1 MEDKKRCFRHAIC
14 CTPGSFFNQT
24 KHAFFSTSLMFYTCA
39 EVCAGDCMTHMLKP
53 ANKKTNAV
61 NKKSNTC
68 EEGEQKFSLVFINEL
83 EKQLYLKNC

>member
-1 MEDKKRCFRHAIC
+1 
-14 CTPGSFFNQT
+14 
-24 KHAFFSTSLMFYTCA
+24 MFYTCA
-39 EVCAGDCMTHMLKP
+39 EVCAGDFMPHMLKP
-53 ANKKTNAV
+53 VNKKTNAV